1 MGWGDLGDGAVEEHA
16 QGDVL
21 ARGQR
26 EGREVRPHGEVG
38 PAVAADGEPEL
49 EASAA
54 RTVAEDRLVRVC
66 VCARACVCARVCACV
81 CACVRVS
88 VLLFF
93 FYITPTDFAQTSR
106 KSVHSISIVM

>member
-1 MGWGDLGDGAVEEHA
+1 MRVRRVWGGGRDLGDGAVEEHA

-38 PAVAADGEPEL
+38 PAVAANGEPEL

-54 RTVAEDRLVRVC
+54 RTVAEDRLVR
-66 VCARACVCARVCACV
+66 ACV
-81 CACVRVS
+81 
-88 VLLFF
+88 
-93 FYITPTDFAQTSR
+93 
-106 KSVHSISIVM
+106 